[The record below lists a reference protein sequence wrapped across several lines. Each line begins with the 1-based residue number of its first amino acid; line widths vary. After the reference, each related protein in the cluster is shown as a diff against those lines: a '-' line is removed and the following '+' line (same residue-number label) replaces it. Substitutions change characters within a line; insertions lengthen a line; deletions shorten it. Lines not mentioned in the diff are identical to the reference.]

1 LFWPQGDP
9 GQLRQAARAWREM
22 ERGLQEVEGA
32 CQSSA
37 NQIRAYN
44 QGPAIE
50 AFAGYWHKWQGGG
63 GYFELS
69 AQASGQLAD
78 ALERYA
84 SAIEQAR
91 QKVMEIAATAATVLA
106 TACLALHAITRYD
119 RRSAPRRAALR
130 RRRAERSLFVRLD
143 PELDTP

>member
-1 LFWPQGDP
+1 MAGLFWPQGDP
-9 GQLRQAARAWREM
+9 GQLRQAARAWREV
-22 ERGLQEVEGA
+22 ESALQGVEGA

-50 AFAGYWHKWQGGG
+50 AFAGYWGKWQGAG

-69 AQASGQLAD
+69 ALASGQLAD

-84 SAIEQAR
+84 GAIEQAR

-106 TACLALHAITRYD
+106 IGLVLTIFTAGISD
-119 RRSAPRRAALR
+119 AAAAGAAAGLT
-130 RRRAERSLFVRLD
+130 AAAAAVGVE
-143 PELDTP
+143 